1 MDTQALNESAKAYG
15 FSVGEDGAIHNPSGK
30 RLSTLVI
37 QKGTRL
43 QVVDAQGAKLATLKD
58 EAALGPFFLA
68 KFYYAEKV

>member
-1 MDTQALNESAKAYG
+1 MDIQALNESAKVYG
-15 FSVGEDGAIHNPSGK
+15 FSVGGDGAIHNPSGK

-37 QKGTRL
+37 QKGKRL
-43 QVVDAQGAKLATLKD
+43 YVMDTLGTKLATLKD